1 MIVRP
6 ETPSDYEAIG
16 ELLRAAFRGV
26 DYRDVGAE
34 ESELVR
40 SLRASDDY
48 VPDLALVAEEN
59 GEVVGHIVFSYVTL
73 KGDEEFRVLSL
84 APMAVTPGLQRRGI
98 GGALVEAGLERA
110 DDRGEPLVIVVGH
123 PTYYPRFGFE
133 SARAIGIEPP
143 SEDFP
148 DDAFMVRRLS
158 RYSERHRGRVV
169 YPPAFGIT

>member
-16 ELLRAAFRGV
+16 ELLRSAFG
-26 DYRDVGAE
+26 GAD
-34 ESELVR
+34 ESRLVR
-40 SLRASDDY
+40 SLRASDNY

-59 GEVVGHIVFSYVTL
+59 GKVVGHIVFSYVTL
-73 KGDEEFRVLSL
+73 KDDEEFRVLAL
-84 APMAVTPGLQRRGI
+84 APMAVTPGCQRRGI

-110 DDRGEPLVIVVGH
+110 DDRGEPLVVVVGH

-133 SARAIGIEPP
+133 PARRYGIEPP
-143 SEDFP
+143 STDFP
-148 DDAFMVRRLS
+148 DTAFMVRRLS

-169 YPPAFGIT
+169 YPPAFDIT

>member
-6 ETPSDYEAIG
+6 EIPSDYEAVE
-16 ELLRAAFRGV
+16 ELLRSAFGGS
-26 DYRDVGAE
+26 D
-34 ESELVR
+34 ESQLVQ
-40 SLRASDDY
+40 SLRASEDY

-59 GEVVGHIVFSYVTL
+59 GKVVGHIVFSYVTL
-73 KGDEEFRVLSL
+73 KGDEEFRVLAL
-84 APMAVTPGLQRRGI
+84 APMAVTPGLQKRGI

-133 SARAIGIEPP
+133 SARRYEIEPP
-143 SEDFP
+143 SADFP

-158 RYSERHRGRVV
+158 EYSERHRGRVV
-169 YPPAFGIT
+169 YPLAFGIT

>member
-16 ELLRAAFRGV
+16 ELLRSAFG
-26 DYRDVGAE
+26 GAE

-40 SLRASDDY
+40 SLRASDNY
-48 VPDLALVAEEN
+48 VPDLALVAEEE
-59 GEVVGHIVFSYVTL
+59 GKVVGHIVFSYITL
-73 KGDEEFRVLSL
+73 KGDEEFRVLAL
-84 APMAVTPGLQRRGI
+84 APMAVTPELQRRGI

-110 DDRGEPLVIVVGH
+110 DDQDEPLVIVVGH

-133 SARAIGIEPP
+133 SARGIGIEPP

-158 RYSERHRGRVV
+158 RHSERHRGRVV

>member
-6 ETPSDYEAIG
+6 ESFSDYQAID
-16 ELLRAAFRGV
+16 ELLKSAFG
-26 DYRDVGAE
+26 GEE
-34 ESELVR
+34 ESQLVR

-59 GEVVGHIVFSYVTL
+59 GKVVGHTVFSYVTL
-73 KGDEEFRVLSL
+73 KNDEEFRVLAL
-84 APMAVTPGLQRRGI
+84 APMAVVPELQKRGI
-98 GGALVEAGLERA
+98 GGALVEAGLQRA
-110 DDRGEPLVIVVGH
+110 NERGEPLVIVVGH

-133 SARAIGIEPP
+133 SARRYGIEPP
-143 SEDFP
+143 SANFP

-169 YPPAFGIT
+169 YPPAFGMR

>member
-6 ETPSDYEAIG
+6 ETPSDYEAID
-16 ELLRAAFRGV
+16 ELLRSAF
-26 DYRDVGAE
+26 DGAD
-34 ESELVR
+34 ESQLVR
-40 SLRASDDY
+40 SLRASDNY

-59 GEVVGHIVFSYVTL
+59 DQVVGHIVFSYATL
-73 KGDEEFRVLSL
+73 KDDEEFRVLAL

-133 SARAIGIEPP
+133 PARRHGIEPP
-143 SEDFP
+143 SADFP

-158 RYSERHRGRVV
+158 GYSERQRGRVV
-169 YPPAFGIT
+169 YPAAFGMT

>member
-6 ETPSDYEAIG
+6 EIPSDYEAVE
-16 ELLRAAFRGV
+16 ELLRSAFGGS
-26 DYRDVGAE
+26 D
-34 ESELVR
+34 ESQLVQ
-40 SLRASDDY
+40 SLRASEDY

-59 GEVVGHIVFSYVTL
+59 GKVVGHIVFSYVTL
-73 KGDEEFRVLSL
+73 KGDEEFRVLAL
-84 APMAVTPGLQRRGI
+84 APMAVTPGLQKRGI

-133 SARAIGIEPP
+133 SARRYGIEPP
-143 SEDFP
+143 SADFP
-148 DDAFMVRRLS
+148 DDAFMVRQLS
-158 RYSERHRGRVV
+158 GYSERHRGRVV

>member
-1 MIVRP
+1 
-6 ETPSDYEAIG
+6 
-16 ELLRAAFRGV
+16 
-26 DYRDVGAE
+26 
-34 ESELVR
+34 
-40 SLRASDDY
+40 

-59 GEVVGHIVFSYVTL
+59 DQVVGHIVFSYATL
-73 KGDEEFRVLSL
+73 KDDEEFRVLAL

-133 SARAIGIEPP
+133 PARRHGIEPP
-143 SEDFP
+143 SADFP

-158 RYSERHRGRVV
+158 GYSERQRGRVV
-169 YPPAFGIT
+169 YPAAFGMT

>member
-6 ETPSDYEAIG
+6 EIPSDFETID
-16 ELLRAAFRGV
+16 ELLTSAFG
-26 DYRDVGAE
+26 GAD
-34 ESELVR
+34 ESQLVR
-40 SLRASDDY
+40 LTRASDNY

-59 GEVVGHIVFSYVTL
+59 GQVVGHIMFSYITL
-73 KGDEEFRVLSL
+73 KNDEEFRVLAL
-84 APMAVTPGLQRRGI
+84 APMAVTPDRQSRGI

-110 DDRGEPLVIVVGH
+110 DDRRESLVILVGH

-133 SARAIGIEPP
+133 PASRYGIEPP
-143 SEDFP
+143 SADIP

-169 YPPAFGIT
+169 YPPAFGMT